1 MIDPIM
7 IRELTV
13 RDRFR
18 GVILGTAV
26 GYSIGLPAEGIS
38 RRRASKLFP
47 GRWRHRLVI
56 KWGMVSDDT
65 DHTVFVAQSLLAHP
79 RSSELFAKRL
89 SWCLRWWLLSVP
101 ASIGLATLKSIL
113 RLWLGV
119 SPAHSGVY
127 SAGNGAA
134 MRSAP
139 LGAFFA
145 FSPNQLDDYV
155 EASTRLTH
163 ADPRASTG
171 AKAIAY
177 LSSWSIRDRLVEKPE
192 LEDLLKVLRRAGNG
206 DQEWT
211 NAVRSIAIAYH
222 QHLSVEQFAQS
233 LGLSDGVTGYVY
245 HTVPVAVYAWYLHFG
260 RFEETVSA
268 VLNCGGDTDTVGAI
282 AGALAGGVVGEPGI
296 PSDWLNGIYEW
307 PRGIEVL
314 RAIADQ
320 LAEKSHQPE
329 AGSPVRYFWP
339 GLLLRNVFFLV
350 VVLVHG
356 FRRLAPPY

>member
-1 MIDPIM
+1 VIDPIM

-26 GYSIGLPAEGIS
+26 GDSIGLPAEGIS
-38 RRRASKLFP
+38 RRRARKLFP

-145 FSPNQLDDYV
+145 FSPN
-155 EASTRLTH
+155 
-163 ADPRASTG
+163 
-171 AKAIAY
+171 
-177 LSSWSIRDRLVEKPE
+177 
-192 LEDLLKVLRRAGNG
+192 
-206 DQEWT
+206 
-211 NAVRSIAIAYH
+211 
-222 QHLSVEQFAQS
+222 SV
-233 LGLSDGVTGYVY
+233 G
-245 HTVPVAVYAWYLHFG
+245 
-260 RFEETVSA
+260 
-268 VLNCGGDTDTVGAI
+268 
-282 AGALAGGVVGEPGI
+282 
-296 PSDWLNGIYEW
+296 
-307 PRGIEVL
+307 
-314 RAIADQ
+314 
-320 LAEKSHQPE
+320 
-329 AGSPVRYFWP
+329 
-339 GLLLRNVFFLV
+339 
-350 VVLVHG
+350 
-356 FRRLAPPY
+356 